1 MWPGSDL
8 PVGPPPPS
16 QQPPRREIPP
26 VRPIAGW
33 YIVPGVLLVGA
44 LIMVIVAFI
53 ANWDATEAADGPTA
67 DGDARTGVQVVMTGG
82 HTYRIHVETGGSRP
96 TSCTVTPEGGE
107 AVPVALTY
115 SGSFSATVQ
124 PGHTYAASFD
134 APFTT
139 TAELTCRGT
148 NKDVLVVPDD
158 NVYGFI
164 GLWFIVAMFVGFAAV
179 LAFIL
184 ILVMRVNSAKR
195 RRQAMAAPPGSPH
208 HPYRPY

>member
-1 MWPGSDL
+1 MWPGADL

-16 QQPPRREIPP
+16 PAPRREIPP

-53 ANWDATEAADGPTA
+53 ANWDATEAADGPRA

-96 TSCTVTPEGGE
+96 TSCTVKPEGGT
-107 AVPVALTY
+107 AMPVALTY
-115 SGSFSATVQ
+115 TGSFAATTQ
-124 PGHTYAASFD
+124 PGHTYAAAFD
-134 APFTT
+134 APFSG

-148 NKDVLVVPDD
+148 DKDVLVVPDD

-164 GLWFIVAMFVGFAAV
+164 GLWFIVAVFVGLAGV
-179 LAFIL
+179 LAFIV
-184 ILVMRVNSAKR
+184 ILVLRVNSAKR
-195 RRQAMAAPPGSPH
+195 RRQAMAAASGPY